1 MFKNNK
7 LIAMLLLTLVV
18 VFAVI
23 SEYNL
28 AKRVVLPQSPPLLA
42 RHIREGFDDD
52 VPSCQSNGESP
63 ACYSTV
69 RDYDEDS
76 VYNYDDMYLKTEIVP
91 PVCPAC
97 PTTINGHCHENEVGT
112 SPTILG
118 TDFKNEQQ
126 TTTTTTETE
135 TNNSVVNNYT
145 TYNSNNN
152 NDTATNNNSD
162 TATNNNSDTATNNN
176 VDTATNN
183 NSDTATNNNS
193 DTVMD
198 NNNNTLMYN
207 NSDNLL
213 DNTLNTMKDS
223 ITPTND
229 NKDVEINRL
238 KEENKRLKDTRSE
251 SDSCP
256 PCPSCERC
264 PEASFS
270 CEKVINYRSPNVGN
284 YLPIPLLNDF
294 STFDSQ

>member
-28 AKRVVLPQSPPLLA
+28 AKRFVLPQSPPLLA

-52 VPSCQSNGESP
+52 DVPSCQTNGESP

-91 PVCPAC
+91 PICPAC

-118 TDFKNEQQ
+118 TDYKNETQ

-145 TYNSNNN
+145 TYNSNN
-152 NDTATNNNSD
+152 DTATDNNSD
-162 TATNNNSDTATNNN
+162 TAMDNNSDTTT
-176 VDTATNN
+176 DN
-183 NSDTATNNNS
+183 NSDTSTYNNNDRATYNNNDRETYNNTVTDNNM
-193 DTVMD
+193 DTVLD
-198 NNNNTLMYN
+198 NN
-207 NSDNLL
+207 
-213 DNTLNTMKDS
+213 LNTMKDS
-223 ITPTND
+223 IRNITPTND

-251 SDSCP
+251 NDSCP

-270 CEKVINYRSPNVGN
+270 CEKVINYKSPNVGN